1 MIIQNR
7 RFLLLT
13 PKGQAPNLASQAL
26 GAALRALPGQW
37 RDRFGY
43 TPLLAESFTDPEAYA
58 ETCYK
63 ASNWEAVGYSAG
75 YSRHRA
81 DFYLPNDRPK
91 RLWLR
96 PLSAQA
102 RQTLRAAQLPEG
114 CRAGL
119 SARPMGTL
127 PVNVQRVESLLE
139 VFCEAPD
146 PRKKN
151 AHYPVGPVLTLI
163 GLAAQEGHRR
173 LSSGSRLQCL
183 LPGAHPHGSRSLRF
197 QAHRLVARAGQPAAA
212 GAGLGRQNDSSS

>member
-7 RFLLLT
+7 GFLLLT

-63 ASNWEAVGYSAG
+63 ASNWEAVGYS
-75 YSRHRA
+75 RHRA

-102 RQTLRAAQLPEG
+102 RQTLRAAQIT
-114 CRAGL
+114 R
-119 SARPMGTL
+119 
-127 PVNVQRVESLLE
+127 RVPRRFER
-139 VFCEAPD
+139 EA
-146 PRKKN
+146 
-151 AHYPVGPVLTLI
+151 L
-163 GLAAQEGHRR
+163 GH
-173 LSSGSRLQCL
+173 
-183 LPGAHPHGSRSLRF
+183 A
-197 QAHRLVARAGQPAAA
+197 AGQRPTARIVA
-212 GAGLGRQNDSSS
+212 